1 MTETMEWHASD
12 VVVRVEPWGADSL
25 RVRVARDSLR
35 DDLPGALLS
44 PKRPPEGV
52 VVEERRIVNGAI
64 TAELDERGHL
74 RFLATASGAELLA
87 EAPPYIGWPGPRNF
101 TSEGLEQRFR
111 GYPGERFYGLGQH
124 GHGRLDQK
132 GCVIDLVQRNGEI
145 AIPFLVSS
153 RGYGLLWHNPAVG
166 RVELGMDTTR
176 WVARDSRQIDYW
188 ITAGDR
194 PADILAR
201 YAEATGHPPVMPEWA
216 AGFWQS
222 KLRYKT
228 QDELLAVAREHH
240 GRGLPLSV
248 IVADFFHW
256 PVMGSWRF
264 DPASWPDPAAMVR
277 ELDEM
282 GVRLMVSVWPNVGPA
297 SENYE
302 PMRRAGLLVGRTG
315 GGLTRQHWPDP
326 SGYVE
331 TAYVDSTNPA
341 ARRYLWEQVKR
352 NYLPHGIKVWWLD
365 ACEPDL
371 ASELAENAVY
381 HAGPGRAVANLYPL
395 VHAQAFYEGMREEGE
410 DEVVLLIRSAWAGS
424 QRYGAAVWSG
434 DIASTFGSLAVQ
446 VRAGLNM
453 AMSGIPW
460 WNSDIGGFLGG
471 DPDDE
476 EFRELVIRWFQY
488 AVFTPL
494 LRLHG
499 DRAPNQPFTAEMTGG
514 PNELWSFGET
524 AYPILCDQ
532 LHLRERLKPYVLDQ
546 MRVAHG
552 TGLPPMRPLFVDFP
566 DDERAWQVED
576 QFMFGPDLLVAP
588 VTEYR
593 ARARTVYLP
602 AGTDWTD
609 AWTGAPAVGGTTVDA
624 AAPLDRIPVFVRA
637 GAAPIPDRG

>member
-1 MTETMEWHASD
+1 MTEALEWSAPD

-35 DDLPGALLS
+35 DDLPGALLI
-44 PKRPPEGV
+44 PKPPAGDPV
-52 VVEERRIVNGAI
+52 VGERRIVNGAI

-74 RFLATASGAELLA
+74 RFVDTASGAELLA
-87 EAPPYIGWPGPRNF
+87 EAPPYIWWPGPRHF

-132 GCVIDLVQRNGEI
+132 GCVIDLVQRNGEVT
-145 AIPFLVSS
+145 IPFLVSS
-153 RGYGLLWHNPAVG
+153 RGYGLLWHNPAIG
-166 RVELGMDTTR
+166 RVELGMDITR
-176 WVARDSRQIDYW
+176 WVARDSHQIDYW

-201 YAEATGHPPVMPEWA
+201 YAEATGHTPMMPEWA

-256 PVMGSWRF
+256 PAMGSWRF
-264 DPASWPDPAAMVR
+264 DPTSWPDPGAMVR
-277 ELDEM
+277 ELEEM
-282 GVRLMVSVWPNVGPA
+282 GVRLMVSVWPNVGPG

-302 PMRRAGLLVGRTG
+302 PMRRAGLLVGRAG

-341 ARRYLWEQVKR
+341 ARRYLWEQVER
-352 NYLPHGIKVWWLD
+352 NYLAHGVKVWWLD

-371 ASELAENAVY
+371 ASGLTENTVY
-381 HAGPGRAVANLYPL
+381 HAGPGRAVTNLYPL
-395 VHAQAFYEGMREEGE
+395 LHAQGFHEGMRGAGE

-434 DIASTFGSLAVQ
+434 DVASTFDSLAVQ

-499 DRAPNQPFTAEMTGG
+499 DRAPNQPFTADMTGG

-546 MRVAHG
+546 MRVAHE

-593 ARARTVYLP
+593 ARSRTVYLP
-602 AGTDWTD
+602 SGTDWTD
-609 AWTGAPAVGGTTVDA
+609 AWTGTPAAGGTTVDTT
-624 AAPLDRIPVFVRA
+624 APLDRIPVFVRQ
-637 GAAPIPDRG
+637 GTSPIPNHT